1 MESATRQ
8 SELDRAYVQ
17 SRVIETGLQRLA
29 ASLSSVD
36 VDLRDDLREYALRF
50 DQYVRRLRDARSC
63 AEDVRTNRPPI
74 RECIRH

>member
-1 MESATRQ
+1 MGTLSRQ

-36 VDLRDDLREYALRF
+36 AELRDDLSEYAQGFGR
-50 DQYVRRLRDARSC
+50 YVQRLRDEHAC
-63 AEDVRTNRPPI
+63 AEDVRTD
-74 RECIRH
+74 

>member
-1 MESATRQ
+1 MGSPSRQ

-36 VDLRDDLREYALRF
+36 AGLRDDLCEYAQGF
-50 DQYVRRLRDARSC
+50 DRYVRRLRDAHSC
-63 AEDVRTNRPPI
+63 AEDVRTS
-74 RECIRH
+74 